1 MKVRVVLCGLLIGL
15 GLSACNPEDTQ
26 TKIHFPPGDTLV
38 NTDGED
44 VPTDS
49 ANADAETE
57 GSKQFIKGD
66 FSVPKAM
73 EVVYGLYDKN
83 IECSRWIC
91 KPHEEKTFA
100 AKLSGDGALYSRASG
115 VHEIKEGE
123 DRRMLLLTETLAR
136 GKEGW
141 ESCHACSPIV
151 GAAMF
156 MEVEGDWYIE
166 ALRKDL
172 DEIGSWGEMP
182 PHQLVQIGP
191 QAWGARLDYGS
202 TNQGITEG
210 GMELIGIA
218 KDRFEVLADVETNF
232 SNTGMF
238 FEGEEAEGAY
248 EYDSII
254 TFEPGNNPEY
264 WDMIVTTSGRKP
276 LGEGEEIVEFETVR
290 RFTLSG
296 KAYQEV
302 AAPNL

>member
-1 MKVRVVLCGLLIGL
+1 MNVKIVLSAAVICL
-15 GLSACNPEDTQ
+15 GLSACSPESSDGNTS
-26 TKIHFPPGDTLV
+26 HFPSDSATSDTLGGRDSG
-38 NTDGED
+38 TDDTVTE
-44 VPTDS
+44 
-49 ANADAETE
+49 ADEAP
-57 GSKQFIKGD
+57 KQFIQGE
-66 FSVPKAM
+66 FSIPKAM

-83 IECSRWIC
+83 IECSRWVC

-141 ESCHACSPIV
+141 ESCHACAPIV

-182 PHQLVQIGP
+182 PSKLVQIGP

-218 KDRFEVLADVETNF
+218 KDRFEVLADLETNF
-232 SNTGMF
+232 SNEGMF
-238 FEGEEAEGAY
+238 FEGAEADGAY
-248 EYDSII
+248 AFDSEIS
-254 TFEPGNNPEY
+254 FEPSDNPEY
-264 WDMIVTTSGRKP
+264 WDLIVTTTGRKP
-276 LGEGEEIVEFETVR
+276 IEESGEIEEFKKVR
-290 RFTLSG
+290 RFILQGTS
-296 KAYQEV
+296 YQE
-302 AAPNL
+302 AGALN